1 MKNNVKIQDDTQSR
15 QSYVSD
21 SAVSDVFENLFTDK
35 YSKKEKLDLLSK
47 CESDGSLKLLI
58 KKYHPKYYIEHRN
71 MVMTITLAKD
81 LGFV

>member
-1 MKNNVKIQDDTQSR
+1 MNNKLNKNTQSR

-58 KKYHPKYYIEHRN
+58 KKYHPKFYIEQRN
-71 MVMTITLAKD
+71 M
-81 LGFV
+81 

>member
-1 MKNNVKIQDDTQSR
+1 M
-15 QSYVSD
+15 
-21 SAVSDVFENLFTDK
+21 LFTEK

-71 MVMTITLAKD
+71 MVMSITLAKD

>member
-1 MKNNVKIQDDTQSR
+1 MNNKLNKNTQSL
-15 QSYVSD
+15 QACVSD

-58 KKYHPKYYIEHRN
+58 N
-71 MVMTITLAKD
+71 
-81 LGFV
+81 

>member
-1 MKNNVKIQDDTQSR
+1 MNNKSNKNTQSL
-15 QSYVSD
+15 QACVSD
-21 SAVSDVFENLFTDK
+21 IAVSDVFENLFTDK

-71 MVMTITLAKD
+71 MVMSITLAKD

>member
-1 MKNNVKIQDDTQSR
+1 MKNNVKIQDDTQLR

-71 MVMTITLAKD
+71 MVMSITLAKD